1 MWWYAKNGNREGP
14 IPLSQLKDLFECGD
28 LKPDDQVWTESMK
41 DWKPAFVITDI
52 EHYLNLN

>member
-1 MWWYAKNGNREGP
+1 MRKMEREKARYLYLNSK
-14 IPLSQLKDLFECGD
+14 IVFERGD

-41 DWKPAFVITDI
+41 DWRPAFVITDI